1 MQKLKF
7 QPDARSYVVN
17 IVIFSAIYTLYGQ
30 HVCPILNSKDFF
42 GVLVPCATVL
52 LGLFVVRNAVMSR
65 LDLLPSDR
73 NLRWS
78 FWADF
83 ALFLIGGLIVSVFNR
98 MYFNVPLENTFKVG
112 VSFIALGYYIV
123 LDLSLQRERRL
134 ARRII
139 SGDTAFPKNGKSMPV
154 TRKFLLFSI
163 LNLIILAV
171 VCVLVVYKDLL
182 IFGRTGF
189 KDVLILS
196 ILLEVSFVL
205 VVIGGYISCAIMQ
218 YSRNLKLS
226 LQIEHET
233 LIAVSE
239 GDLQNRAAITSMDEF
254 GAVAHLTN
262 QMIEKLEAS
271 IENLNKSQNSLI
283 VSLVA
288 LAAKRDNETG
298 LHLRRT
304 QHYISALAETL
315 RKHPG
320 HRLQITKECVD
331 LLYQAAPLH
340 DIGKVGIPD
349 AILQK
354 PGPLDHDEF
363 EVMKTHTTIGAAALE
378 DAEEQLDDSK
388 LICMAREIVI
398 SHHEKWDGSG
408 YPFGLAGTDIPL
420 SGRLMAVADVYDAL
434 RSKRVYK
441 PAMSHQQALNIIK
454 DDAGTHFDPAV
465 VEAFLE
471 CENQFEEI
479 ASSLQDETPNKSD
492 ADVTETA
499 QNQSNFSNA
508 A

>member
-1 MQKLKF
+1 MQQLKF
-7 QPDARSYVVN
+7 QPDARNYVFN
-17 IVIFSAIYTLYGQ
+17 ITIFSAVYTLYGQ

-42 GVLVPCATVL
+42 SVLVPCAAV
-52 LGLFVVRNAVMSR
+52 LFVLFVARNVVISK

-73 NLRWS
+73 NLKWS

-83 ALFLIGGLIVSVFNR
+83 ALFLIGGLVVSVFNR
-98 MYFNVPLENTFKVG
+98 VYFNVPLENCLKVG
-112 VSFIALGYYIV
+112 VAFFALGYYIV

-139 SGDTAFPKNGKSMPV
+139 SGESAFPMNGKSMPV
-154 TRKFLLFSI
+154 TQKFLLFSI

-182 IFGRTGF
+182 VFGRTGV
-189 KDVLILS
+189 KDALIWS
-196 ILLEVSFVL
+196 ILLELSFVL
-205 VVIGGYISCAIMQ
+205 AVLSSYISRAIVQ

-226 LQIEHET
+226 LQIEHEA

-239 GDLQNRAAITSMDEF
+239 GDLRTRAAVTSMDEF
-254 GAVAHLTN
+254 GAVARLTN

-271 IENLNKSQNSLI
+271 IENISKSQNSLI

-304 QHYISALAETL
+304 QHYIAVLAKTL
-315 RKHPG
+315 RKKPMNQ
-320 HRLQITKECVD
+320 LLITKECVD
-331 LLYQAAPLH
+331 LLFQAAPLH

-349 AILQK
+349 SILQK

-378 DAEEQLDDSK
+378 DAAKQLDDSK
-388 LICMAREIVI
+388 LICMARDIVI

-408 YPFGLAGTDIPL
+408 YPFGVAGTDIPL
-420 SGRLMAVADVYDAL
+420 CGRLMAVADVYDAL

-441 PAMSHQQALNIIK
+441 PAMSHQQALKIIK
-454 DDAGTHFDPAV
+454 NDAGTHFDPAV

-471 CENQFEEI
+471 CEGEFEEI
-479 ASSLQDETPNKSD
+479 ASSLQDEIQGKSD
-492 ADVTETA
+492 QDNPETA
-499 QNQSNFSNA
+499 QKRSHISQA